1 MVYLEKIK
9 NCPVCSSKKIYSLFN
24 LKSIPLADN
33 FSKKKIKTKKDILLP
48 INPYIC
54 NNCTHVFLKHFVNQ
68 NHNYK
73 NNFSYKTQVTKGLQ
87 THFMSEIKK
96 IIIENKIK
104 KGSFCVDIGSN
115 DGTILSILKKN
126 KLKFVGIEP
135 SISIAKYAN
144 QKGLKT
150 INSFF
155 NEKVVKKIIKKSK
168 KPAMVLSTYTFANIK
183 NLKKFLKTVSNLIA
197 SNGIFVIETG
207 YHPKQMENNMFDY
220 FYHEH
225 FSYFSLRSIK
235 YLLNSFG
242 FKILK
247 VKVTE
252 PKSGS
257 LLIVSKKCKFNK
269 LQVSNTEKKILFS
282 EKRKGVYTKYF
293 YLKFMKKI
301 NFYKTK
307 LHKKLDNIKKSG
319 QKIIGY
325 GASHSSTLLLHQ
337 FDLKKYLD
345 FIVDDNVI
353 KHNTFSPNHKIP
365 VFSPSTMYK
374 KKILNVLILAWNKKK
389 YIIRKHKKF
398 INKSGNFIL
407 PF

>member
-1 MVYLEKIK
+1 
-9 NCPVCSSKKIYSLFN
+9 
-24 LKSIPLADN
+24 
-33 FSKKKIKTKKDILLP
+33 
-48 INPYIC
+48 
-54 NNCTHVFLKHFVNQ
+54 
-68 NHNYK
+68 
-73 NNFSYKTQVTKGLQ
+73 
-87 THFMSEIKK
+87 MSEIKK

-168 KPAMVLSTYTFANIK
+168 KPVMVLSTYTFANIK
-183 NLKKFLKTVSNLIA
+183 NLKEFLKTVNNLIA

-242 FKILK
+242 LK
-247 VKVTE
+247 
-252 PKSGS
+252 S
-257 LLIVSKKCKFNK
+257 
-269 LQVSNTEKKILFS
+269 
-282 EKRKGVYTKYF
+282 
-293 YLKFMKKI
+293 
-301 NFYKTK
+301 
-307 LHKKLDNIKKSG
+307 
-319 QKIIGY
+319 
-325 GASHSSTLLLHQ
+325 
-337 FDLKKYLD
+337 
-345 FIVDDNVI
+345 
-353 KHNTFSPNHKIP
+353 
-365 VFSPSTMYK
+365 
-374 KKILNVLILAWNKKK
+374 
-389 YIIRKHKKF
+389 
-398 INKSGNFIL
+398 
-407 PF
+407 